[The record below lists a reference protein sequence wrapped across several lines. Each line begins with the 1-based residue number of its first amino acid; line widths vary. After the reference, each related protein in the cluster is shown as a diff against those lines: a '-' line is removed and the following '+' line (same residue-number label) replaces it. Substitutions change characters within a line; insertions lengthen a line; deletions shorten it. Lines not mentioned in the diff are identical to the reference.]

1 MKNIF
6 ITLLLLVN
14 LSYAKDKKTDE
25 IDYVSLATLLLKDG
39 NIVKASDALKNADT
53 SKKEFDFV
61 MYYTLNGLVFTKL
74 NNYEDANKNFQLALD
89 NGQNDKSLYLYMAQ
103 NSFKLKKYEDTIIYI
118 KNSKELANNES
129 IFALKAESE
138 FRLAKVND
146 ALETLSKAL
155 KLYPKH
161 YQFNKQRFAYLVSF
175 NLYQSAI
182 NDASIYLKNAP
193 DDAKSALAFISALK
207 KSGSL
212 DSAIILGE
220 KSNLIYSSNAKIT
233 VLLAQLYIDKGYIQA
248 AAELYDEASYKD
260 YKFTKESAE
269 LYRRSRSFVQ
279 ALYKNSQILDTKEKF
294 KQRVAI
300 YLEYSNFENIVAMRD
315 AIYRSGLIE
324 DENMRYALAYSYY
337 MIGEYEESESEL
349 KNITDSSLFT
359 KAIELRKNMEKC
371 KDNHWECE

>member
-6 ITLLLLVN
+6 ITLLLLV
-14 LSYAKDKKTDE
+14 SFTYAKDKKTDE
-25 IDYVSLATLLLKDG
+25 VDYVSLAALLFKDG
-39 NIVKASDALKNADT
+39 NIIKASDALKNANT
-53 SKKEFDFV
+53 SKKEFDFI
-61 MYYTLNGLVFTKL
+61 MYYTLKGLVFTKL
-74 NNYEDANKNFQLALD
+74 KNYEDGNKNFQFALD
-89 NGQNDKSLYLYMAQ
+89 NGQEDKSLYLYMAQ
-103 NSFKLKKYEDTIIYI
+103 NSFKLKKYKDTLLYI
-118 KNSKELANNES
+118 KSAKELANNES

-138 FRLAKVND
+138 FRLDKVDD

-155 KLYPKH
+155 EIYPK
-161 YQFNKQRFAYLVSF
+161 YYKFNKQRFAYLTSLS
-175 NLYQSAI
+175 LYQSAI
-182 NDASIYLKNAP
+182 DDAFVYLKNAP
-193 DDAKSALAFISALK
+193 NDAKTALAFISTLK

-212 DSAIILGE
+212 DSAIILAE
-220 KSNLIYSSNAKIT
+220 KSNLIYQDNANIT
-233 VLLAQLYIDKGYIQA
+233 VMLAQLYIDKGYIQA
-248 AAELYDEASYKD
+248 AAELYDQASYED

-315 AIYRSGLIE
+315 AIYRSRLIE

-337 MIGEYEESESEL
+337 MVGEYKKSEDEL
-349 KNITDSSLFT
+349 TKITDTSLFT
-359 KAIELRKNMEKC
+359 KAIELRKNMNKC